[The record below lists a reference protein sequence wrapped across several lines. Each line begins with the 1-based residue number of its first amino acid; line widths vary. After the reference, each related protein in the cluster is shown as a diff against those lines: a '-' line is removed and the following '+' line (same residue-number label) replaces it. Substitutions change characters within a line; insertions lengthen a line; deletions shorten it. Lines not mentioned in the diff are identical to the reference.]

1 GGCRRAG
8 QGRTGPDR
16 AGQGRGGQ
24 QLPPSLPPLP
34 SLPFPFLQP
43 RGRQVPPSSPCPPP
57 PPPADSPGPRPRC
70 LPQDQAPAPP
80 VPHIAGQE
88 RGGFGPAPV
97 PGSANQGHGP
107 GPQPALPRL
116 LPAPLP
122 PPRASSPTPSRGL
135 GGKLSLRPSAPPA
148 EAPRGRGDTGLHC
161 PGNHFQAPPT
171 PSGLRVSRPQR
182 WRGRGGIRHG
192 SMNGDGGA
200 GPLPIWGSGLILTLG
215 LGEPGLCLAF
225 YASGFDTAA
234 VDHNLD
240 GSKDY
245 GIFQLSSSWWCE
257 NEETPTQNLCH
268 LDCKD
273 LLNQNLLDDIL
284 CVKQVV
290 RQPAG
295 MNAWKDWV
303 DNCKGQDLSLW
314 LKDCDL

>member
-1 GGCRRAG
+1 MGFRVDKAILLALLLGTTAKAKIYGRCELARQLEIGGLDG
-8 QGRTGPDR
+8 FQSY
-16 AGQGRGGQ
+16 
-24 QLPPSLPPLP
+24 SL
-34 SLPFPFLQP
+34 
-43 RGRQVPPSSPCPPP
+43 
-57 PPPADSPGPRPRC
+57 
-70 LPQDQAPAPP
+70 
-80 VPHIAGQE
+80 
-88 RGGFGPAPV
+88 
-97 PGSANQGHGP
+97 
-107 GPQPALPRL
+107 
-116 LPAPLP
+116 
-122 PPRASSPTPSRGL
+122 
-135 GGKLSLRPSAPPA
+135 
-148 EAPRGRGDTGLHC
+148 GD
-161 PGNHFQAPPT
+161 
-171 PSGLRVSRPQR
+171 
-182 WRGRGGIRHG
+182 W
-192 SMNGDGGA
+192 
-200 GPLPIWGSGLILTLG
+200 
-215 LGEPGLCLAF
+215 LCLAF